1 MGELAGGEPPRVDG
15 PPEDP
20 PIPDKGAKEEPS
32 RDGILVVEG
41 AGALVVGG
49 AGAKDEASRDGIL
62 AVEGAGAAGVEPPP
76 EIAPTRLKSAFLQLP
91 LHFW

>member
-20 PIPDKGAKEEPS
+20 PIPGKGAKEEAS

-41 AGALVVGG
+41 AGA
-49 AGAKDEASRDGIL
+49 KDETSRDGIL
-62 AVEGAGAAGVEPPP
+62 MVEGAGAAGVEPPP